1 MPAVRFDQN
10 LHVPNKC
17 LNSQEP
23 KSTHEFL
30 KPHTVIP
37 IKLFI
42 TELRSGTARMKNYC
56 NHVKNNADFLT
67 LYFCSLQKQQYLF
80 TPH

>member
-1 MPAVRFDQN
+1 MLKQGLQTMPPLRLDQN

-42 TELRSGTARMKNYC
+42 TELRSGTA
-56 NHVKNNADFLT
+56 HNNII
-67 LYFCSLQKQQYLF
+67 LQSHKVQ
-80 TPH
+80 